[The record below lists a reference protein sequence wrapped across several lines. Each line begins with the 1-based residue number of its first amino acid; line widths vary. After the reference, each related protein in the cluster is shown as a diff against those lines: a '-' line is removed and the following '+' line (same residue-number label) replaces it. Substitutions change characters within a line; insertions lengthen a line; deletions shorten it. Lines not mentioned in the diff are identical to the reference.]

1 MKKLEPKKGN
11 GGRDSCNKVG
21 KQRKGGGNKQEI
33 KNEKQEIKKES
44 HLL

>member
-21 KQRKGGGNKQEI
+21 KQRKGGGISRKSKMRNRK
-33 KNEKQEIKKES
+33 
-44 HLL
+44 